1 MRSLV
6 SFVLYAWFAGV
17 AGADEIPGT
26 SIRYGNWNGAG
37 WTTEQGAFSHCSVA
51 AEYVHGNT
59 LMFSVNSDASVSVG
73 VVSPSDTFNVNESF
87 PVALFVDRRAPF
99 YGNATAID
107 PRFAVLNI
115 ADLDRALDS
124 FRRGQLLVIQ
134 SKFGEVPFDLTGTSK
149 ALAAVY
155 QCAVANQSYRAP
167 SSPQLVGALDPAVLM
182 QVAAGNIT
190 ALGVSDFSFLTAQ
203 EVSELFPNAA
213 PGLQHVFWRSPSLG
227 LVSGVVVADRVPDA
241 DLKSG
246 DPADL
251 ASLAG
256 VCGGDF
262 VSGVRQLPGEV
273 EMREIRAGC
282 STTESTSEHYLTKF
296 FLGDKI
302 VYSWLWFEGDQ
313 VGRETAPARRKMSE
327 EAALQTASYLAEN

>member
-1 MRSLV
+1 MRFLV
-6 SFVLYAWFAGV
+6 TFALYAAFVSLAV
-17 AGADEIPGT
+17 AEEIPGT
-26 SIRYGNWNGAG
+26 SIKYGNWSGAG
-37 WTTEQGAFSHCSVA
+37 WTNDQGTFSHCSVA

-59 LMFSVNSDASVSVG
+59 LIFSVNSDASVSVG
-73 VVSPSDTFNVNESF
+73 VVSPSDTFMTNESF

-107 PRFAVLNI
+107 ARFAVLNI
-115 ADLDRALDS
+115 ADFDRALDS
-124 FRRGQLLVIQ
+124 FRRGQLLLIQ
-134 SKFGEVPFDLTGTSK
+134 SKFGEVPFDLTGTSR

-155 QCAVANQSYRAP
+155 QCALANQSYRAP
-167 SSPQLVGALDPAVLM
+167 SSPQVSGSLDPAILM

-190 ALGVSDFSFLTAQ
+190 AMGVSDFSFLTAQ
-203 EVSELFPNAA
+203 EVSEMFPNAA
-213 PGLQHVFWRSPSLG
+213 PGLQHVFWRSPTLG
-227 LVSGVVVADRVPDA
+227 LVSGVVVSDRVPDA

-251 ASLAG
+251 ATLAE

-282 STTESTSEHYLTKF
+282 STAESTSEHYLTKF
-296 FLGDKI
+296 FIGDKI
-302 VYSWLWFEGDQ
+302 VYSWLWFEGDD
-313 VGRETAPARRKMSE
+313 VSRETAPARRQMSE
-327 EAALQTASYLAEN
+327 DAAVQTASYLAEN